1 MRGLP
6 APRLQGPDSYSLRP
20 RWGYDLSPVYASA
33 ERTANWGA
41 ATFSVLGAATLVAT
55 AVWLR
60 PPLYFWPEVTA
71 ISVVY
76 GWTRARLTGMGLRRR
91 VQDAPWVPWESIAAR
106 SARHL
111 LPALATAGGFAL
123 LMIGLVLVWHSAISL
138 AAMICGGNTLW
149 MVLSAGRMRA
159 QRIRG
164 TVLLL
169 GPWADEQRW
178 FVSEL
183 PAAGGPSPV

>member
-1 MRGLP
+1 M
-6 APRLQGPDSYSLRP
+6 
-20 RWGYDLSPVYASA
+20 YASA

-41 ATFSVLGAATLVAT
+41 ATFSVLGAAALVAT

-60 PPLYFWPEVTA
+60 PPVYFWPEVIA

-76 GWTRARLTGMGLRRR
+76 GWTLALLTGMVLRRR
-91 VQDAPWVPWESIAAR
+91 LKDAPRVPWESIAPR

-123 LMIGLVLVWHSAISL
+123 LMIGFVLVWPPAISL
-138 AAMICGGNTLW
+138 AAMISGGNAFW
-149 MVLSAGRMRA
+149 MALSARRMRA

-178 FVSEL
+178 FVSEP
-183 PAAGGPSPV
+183 PAAGGTSPV